1 MSKNQAPQL
10 DTGVLAVLHRVGG
23 TWRVLIASA
32 RNGRAS
38 VLEAGEFP
46 ADKSGEIEARLAANR
61 AGRVI
66 CVLPAAGVICRTATL
81 PNAEPEQLQ
90 QALRLQ
96 AEAHLPADAPAHRTA
111 MTVLPAAPGET
122 SRTGIILTW
131 PQAAKVSAPPV
142 TGRPLT
148 YVPTVA
154 ALAAL
159 LDGLRPADPL
169 MWLDRADGSLA
180 LAITHANGAM
190 FRTTR
195 EEATSTED
203 WKRRVT
209 SVLAETALNAG
220 HTGPF
225 VDALVQRE
233 AQTIAS
239 VDPDGALLVMP
250 PEIIDAARAQLDGT
264 RADGTWWSTYGI
276 AAGVLLAATG
286 EFAPLTTLL
295 DAPAIEKPSPFLKAG
310 EALSRPRTAVMTVI
324 ICLLIL
330 GLAPV
335 AASGLRLGILRLRH
349 PHIEEQVRDVEQRK
363 EELAMYAALEKQAWC
378 SSKLLADIVCNTP
391 EGIELEEIRL
401 QRSNNS
407 FSARGEARPHKDRSA
422 KEVVALMQEQL
433 LASRIFDKIDLT
445 WGDPNAYG
453 YYQFDLSAKIE
464 DPHRR
469 QRYEPGGDLDYQ
481 NWPLADRQRGAG
493 PRIAEETPP
502 PPDREPEMLAGDT
515 SATGASEEDDAAA
528 GGSSRFGSRRPSLP
542 GKVTVGNRG
551 EEGNL
556 PDRLDIPEP
565 LTEEQI
571 NAMTIEEVRGHLTKV
586 AAAKNYAR
594 KSKDDELFERLDN
607 EFQQLM
613 ARLKERD

>member
-1 MSKNQAPQL
+1 VSKNQAPQL

-23 TWRVLIASA
+23 NWRMLIASA

-46 ADKSGEIEARLAANR
+46 ADNAGEIEAHLAANR
-61 AGRVI
+61 VGRVI
-66 CVLPAAGVICRTATL
+66 CVLPAASVICRTATL

-96 AEAHLPADAPAHRTA
+96 AEAHLPADAPPHRTA

-131 PQAAKVSAPPV
+131 PQAASVGAPPI
-142 TGRPLT
+142 TGRPVT

-169 MWLDRADGSLA
+169 LWLDRADGSLA

-233 AQTIAS
+233 AQAIAS
-239 VDPDGALLVMP
+239 VDLDGALLVMP
-250 PEIIDAARAQLDGT
+250 PEITDAARAQLDGT
-264 RADGTWWSTYGI
+264 RGDGTWWSTYGI

-295 DAPAIEKPSPFLKAG
+295 DAPAVEKPSPFLKAG
-310 EALSRPRTAVMTVI
+310 EALSRPRTAMITVI
-324 ICLLIL
+324 VCLLIL

-349 PHIEEQVRDVEQRK
+349 PHIEEQVREVEQRQ
-363 EELAMYAALEKQAWC
+363 EALAMYAALEEQAWC

-407 FSARGEARPHKDRSA
+407 FSVRGEAQPRRDRSA

-445 WGDPNAYG
+445 WGDPNNYG

-464 DPHRR
+464 SPHRR
-469 QRYEPGGDLDYQ
+469 QRYETGGDLDYE

-493 PRIAEETPP
+493 PRVAEAPPAREEEPQQVAAGPP
-502 PPDREPEMLAGDT
+502 PADEGESESSPSGRSLRPPRTTGPDTLLQSEVRGTEAG
-515 SATGASEEDDAAA
+515 
-528 GGSSRFGSRRPSLP
+528 
-542 GKVTVGNRG
+542 
-551 EEGNL
+551 L

-571 NAMTIEEVRGHLTKV
+571 NAMTIAEVRGHLTKV
-586 AAAKNYAR
+586 ARAKEYAR

-607 EFQQLM
+607 EFQQMM